1 MESTRE
7 NLQKEMV
14 QRVAA
19 IDKGLRESLSSAV
32 SGAISNQVSYT
43 FTFHLISSDYSSQ
56 NRPKLKNCMESGV
69 PLISNNF
76 PDYWS
81 VLLLYLIVLTDVGF
95 IRIELEL
102 KFYNKQK

>member
-56 NRPKLKNCMESGV
+56 PTKAEKVYGIRGM

-81 VLLLYLIVLTDVGF
+81 VLFLYLIVLTDVGF